1 MLWETMERVNRL
13 RQKAMSNPEF
23 LAAAKEHEETLK
35 FVEQE
40 FEPNHSHKSSTRRTQ
55 ARKSKPKS
63 MADIYE
69 KAAFG
74 DNPSGTEH

>member
-13 RQKAMSNPEF
+13 RQKAMSDPEF
-23 LAAAKEHEETLK
+23 LESAKEHEDTLK
-35 FVEQE
+35 WVEQE
-40 FEPNHSHKSSTRRTQ
+40 FEPKRYRREKAKKAKTL
-55 ARKSKPKS
+55 
-63 MADIYE
+63 ADIYE